1 MGKHD
6 SLRIKIVFGCV
17 VAAASLI
24 GWRLFV
30 LSYLRHTLYTQTAQ
44 AQNQNISN
52 ILIRGNIF
60 VQDPKAAGT
69 ADDQRYLVATNK
81 KFPLVYATPATLID
95 PATTSSQ
102 LAGILQIDQPTLQA
116 ALDSGSTAS
125 KIIARKITTAQVAAI
140 NNLNIKGVGIRYET
154 DRFYPAN
161 IFLSQVIGFLGYGSS
176 GQVAGQYGVEGYF
189 DNELSGTADDA
200 SSPRPDDIVLTI
212 DRNVETFAE
221 TELHSVLTKW
231 HAAGGSIIVQDP
243 QTGKILAMAQEP
255 TFDPNNYSAS
265 PTSSYINANVQ
276 GMFEPGSSFKPIT
289 MAAGID
295 LGKIMPDTTYVD
307 PGVINIAGRQI
318 HNFDNLAHGTE
329 TMTQV
334 LEKSLNTGA
343 AFVENLIGQDSF
355 LNYAINFGLGQ
366 KTGVDLPGEVSG
378 DIANLYS
385 GRQVNFVTAS
395 FGQGIAVTPLQLITA
410 YSALANGG
418 KLMKPYIVDRIIHEG
433 GTEDV
438 TQPEVASIPI
448 SEKTSALVRG
458 MLVNVVDIGFDKAR
472 IKGYD
477 VAGKTGTAQIA
488 DGTGGYLPNVFI
500 HDFLGFAPASNPKF
514 VVLIKMDKPQGIT
527 FAADSLSP
535 TFRDVAAYL
544 LNYYNIPPDR

>member
-1 MGKHD
+1 MKQSD
-6 SLRIKIVFGCV
+6 TLRVKIVFGCV
-17 VAAASLI
+17 IVAASLI
-24 GWRLFV
+24 AWRLFV
-30 LSYLRHTLYTQTAQ
+30 LSYIRHTLYTQTAQ

-60 VQDPKAAGT
+60 VQDPKATGMIT
-69 ADDQRYLVATNK
+69 DQRYLVATNK
-81 KFPLVYATPATLID
+81 KFPVVYATPDNLTD
-95 PATTSSQ
+95 PSVAASQ
-102 LAGILQIDQPTLQA
+102 LAGILNIDQSTLQMS
-116 ALDSGSTAS
+116 LSSGSTAP
-125 KIIARKITTAQVAAI
+125 KILARKITTDQVDAI

-161 IFLSQVIGFLGYGSS
+161 SFLSKVIGFLGFGDN
-176 GQVAGQYGVEGYF
+176 GRLGQYGIEGYF
-189 DNELSGTADDA
+189 DSELNGQANDTA
-200 SSPRPDDIVLTI
+200 SPRPDDIVLTI
-212 DRNVETFAE
+212 DRNIQTFVE
-221 TELHSVLTKW
+221 TELHGVLAKW
-231 HAAGGSIIVQDP
+231 HAAAGSIIVQDP
-243 QTGKILAMAQEP
+243 QTGKILAMADEP
-255 TFDPNNYSAS
+255 TFDLNNYSSS
-265 PTSSYINANVQ
+265 PTSSYINASVQ

-289 MAAGID
+289 MAIGLD
-295 LGKIMPDTTYVD
+295 LGKITPNTTYID
-307 PGVINIAGRQI
+307 PGVIDIAGRQI
-318 HNFDNLAHGTE
+318 HNFDSLAHGTE

-343 AFVENLIGQDSF
+343 AFVENLVGQDNF
-355 LNYAINFGLGQ
+355 LNYIINFGFGQ
-366 KTGVDLPGEVSG
+366 KTGIDLPGEVNG
-378 DIANLYS
+378 DVANLYS

-418 KLMKPYIVDRIIHEG
+418 KLMKPYIVDRVIHEG

-448 SEKTSALVRG
+448 STMTSAKLRN
-458 MLVNVVDIGFDKAR
+458 MLVSVVDIGFDKAR

-488 DGTGGYLPNVFI
+488 DGKGGYQEGVFI

-535 TFRDVAAYL
+535 AFRDIAAYL
-544 LNYYNIPPDR
+544 LNYYNIPPTR